1 MQLVIAFLQ
10 MLNLLHLLTCLL
22 RSACNALFSHSHL
35 SFYICFGCR
44 LRLQLG
50 RLLRQL
56 LQQLALQRL
65 MLNRRSFCTYQF
77 LLNLM

>member
-1 MQLVIAFLQ
+1 MIVFLQ

-22 RSACNALFSHSHL
+22 HSACNALFSCSHL
-35 SFYICFGCR
+35 LFYIRFGCR

-50 RLLRQL
+50 HMLRQL

-65 MLNRRSFCTYQF
+65 MLRRGSSCTYQF
-77 LLNLM
+77 LLNLT

>member
-1 MQLVIAFLQ
+1 MIAFLQ

-22 RSACNALFSHSHL
+22 CSACNALFSRSHL
-35 SFYICFGCR
+35 LFYIRFGCG

-50 RLLRQL
+50 CLLRQL

-65 MLNRRSFCTYQF
+65 MLRRGSSCTYQF
-77 LLNLM
+77 LLNLT

>member
-1 MQLVIAFLQ
+1 MIAFLQ

-22 RSACNALFSHSHL
+22 HSACNALFSCSHL
-35 SFYICFGCR
+35 LFYIHFGCG

-65 MLNRRSFCTYQF
+65 MLNRRSFCTYLI